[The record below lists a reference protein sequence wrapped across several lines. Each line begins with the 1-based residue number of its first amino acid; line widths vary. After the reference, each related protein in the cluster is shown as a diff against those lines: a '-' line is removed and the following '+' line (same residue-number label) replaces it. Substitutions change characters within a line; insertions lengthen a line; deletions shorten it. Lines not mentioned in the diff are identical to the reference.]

1 LTAGHAVLA
10 KQGVQV
16 TVSDLFG
23 VGGKRLLDELQLD
36 PAFHAR
42 VLSLRRLI
50 DAFDFEV
57 DVLAKRI
64 TAQLARHPGFKA
76 IQAIDGV
83 GPLLGMVFVAEIGD
97 VTRFQ
102 VLELLVRNAGRVLTR
117 SQIID
122 RVWGPQ
128 YVGDTRTLDVHVKR
142 IRTKIEKDPAAPS
155 HLLTVRGVGFRLQP

>member
-1 LTAGHAVLA
+1 MSRPTAWTLRASARCGASWSRRGRVSRPRSPPCWPN
-10 KQGVQV
+10 
-16 TVSDLFG
+16 SDLFG

-128 YVGDTRTLDVHVKR
+128 
-142 IRTKIEKDPAAPS
+142 IRGRYANPRRP
-155 HLLTVRGVGFRLQP
+155 R